1 LVQDHLD
8 QYLSVQYIFI
18 LGQNLEDKNYYA
30 VKLVNKNNYSF
41 SKKKGK
47 DKVNFSIKSNFIK
60 FFKESVIFIA
70 KNLAGISSLYDFG
83 TES

>member
-1 LVQDHLD
+1 MD

-41 SKKKGK
+41 SKKKEK